1 MTLVIT
7 ASGILPIAIC
17 HLIVAGANGFNPLDL
32 LWYVP
37 LLPILFLINWFLTG
51 ALLSPLR
58 HLIGSTTRLAS
69 MDIRQRLEVD
79 STEQQELLELRK
91 AFNKLLNRLEES
103 LNIQCQF
110 VADASHELRTPLTS
124 IQGYTKLL
132 QRRRGE
138 IDQQLLS
145 EALQTISDESGRLIR
160 LVSDLLQL
168 ARADAGQAIIGQM
181 DIIDLRDVLQS
192 VEDTV
197 TVIAPEQIEIQF
209 IIPQKPVWVLADGD
223 KLKQVF
229 LNLTNNAIK
238 ATQGGG
244 KVTVT
249 LRSSNNQAI
258 VRIIDT
264 GIGIAPADQQ
274 RIFDR
279 FYRVER
285 SRTRSKLYGG
295 GTGLGL
301 AIALTIIKAHG
312 GTIELESELNKGST
326 FTVRLPITE
335 KESRDKSGKDA
346 RDSRDTHSDL
356 PAAQIGSLVLLLALN
371 MVPATAQTNPPAK
384 GKLQKGGINQDV
396 STSGQP
402 MSPRNQGSDSPSPQP
417 LTHQQQQELQRNTP
431 QQKKFDATI
440 EAGNKL
446 YKEGHYQ
453 QSIVQYEKAIAID
466 PYDCVAHFN
475 RAMALME
482 LALYKEA
489 LDHFNEAIRLEPKF
503 YLPRFERGVAYM
515 RLNDYER
522 ALNDF
527 TLVRRLNPK
536 HTDSQFYQ
544 GLALIGLNKKEAG
557 IQQLRDAAAADS
569 KFPRRF
575 LYQGM
580 ALAMLGRPKEAIEQY
595 NIAIEKSKNPS
606 AALAERG
613 KLYAQLN
620 QPAKASADFDQLI
633 KLSPGRPLPLVLR
646 GLASAQAED
655 YLKAIEFFDAA
666 IAISPDYNLPYY
678 NRGVACM
685 KAGDYVAAVNDLE
698 KARELSPRHQ
708 PTLKALDE
716 AKSQIRAQQSN

>member
-7 ASGILPIAIC
+7 ASGLLPIAIC
-17 HLIVAGANGFNPLDL
+17 HLIVAGVNTFNPLDL
-32 LWYVP
+32 LWYIP
-37 LLPILFLINWFLTG
+37 LLPLLFLINWFLTG
-51 ALLSPLR
+51 ALLGPLR
-58 HLIGSTTRLAS
+58 NLIGSTNRLAS

-79 STEQQELLELRK
+79 ASEQQEMLELRR

-168 ARADAGQAIIGQM
+168 ARADAGQAIIAQQE
-181 DIIDLRDVLQS
+181 IIDARDVLQS

-197 TVIAPEQIEIQF
+197 TVIAPEQVEIQF
-209 IIPQKPVWVLADGD
+209 IIPQKPVWVSADAD

-238 ATQGGG
+238 ATQSGG

-258 VRIIDT
+258 IRIIDT

-301 AIALTIIKAHG
+301 AIALTIIRAHG

-335 KESRDKSGKDA
+335 KEPREKPGKDPQA
-346 RDSRDTHSDL
+346 LAVS
-356 PAAQIGSLVLLLALN
+356 AILLLALQ
-371 MVPATAQTNPPAK
+371 MVPGAQAEDSPLAK
-384 GKLQKGGINQDV
+384 KKIQQGGIQQNV
-396 STSGQP
+396 TTSGNQAAADQQQAGGAATQQP
-402 MSPRNQGSDSPSPQP
+402 SM
-417 LTHQQQQELQRNTP
+417 THQQQQELQRNTP

-440 EAGNKL
+440 QTGNQL
-446 YKEGHYQ
+446 YKDGKYQ
-453 QSIVQYEKAIAID
+453 DSIKIYDKAIAID

-475 RAMALME
+475 QAMALME
-482 LALYKEA
+482 LARYKEA
-489 LDHFNEAIRLEPKF
+489 VDHFNEAIRLEPKF
-503 YLPRFERGVAYM
+503 FLPRYERGVAYM
-515 RLNDYER
+515 RLSEYER

-527 TLVRRLNPK
+527 TVAQRLNPQDV
-536 HTDSQFYQ
+536 DSQYYQ
-544 GLALIGLNKKEAG
+544 GLAMIGLKQNKAG
-557 IQQLRDAAAADS
+557 IQALRAAAAADN

-575 LYQGM
+575 LYQGI
-580 ALAMLGRPKEAIEQY
+580 ALSMLGRPKEALDQFD
-595 NIAIEKSKNPS
+595 IAVKKSKNPKE
-606 AALAERG
+606 ALAERG
-613 KLYAQLN
+613 KLYA
-620 QPAKASADFDQLI
+620 KAGKTDKAIADFDALI

-646 GLASAQAED
+646 GIAAASAEQYVQACG
-655 YLKAIEFFDAA
+655 FFDAA
-666 IAISPDYNLPYY
+666 IELSPDFHLAYY
-678 NRGVACM
+678 NRGLACM
-685 KAGDYVAAVNDLE
+685 QAGDLAAALNDLE
-698 KARELSPRHQ
+698 KAKEVNPQYQ
-708 PTLKALDE
+708 PTLQALDRVHSMM
-716 AKSQIRAQQSN
+716 KAQQSN